1 MYACCRLAFVG
12 AKSFLYPKLF
22 SFFAGVMTRFRYSSL
37 LVFALFISCS
47 AVQSQRYDKTVLT
60 GTRFDVDI
68 NGRIIV
74 ADGEKNVLRQYSREQ
89 SLLKEIGGTG
99 WNDSQFDQ
107 PAGVWA
113 RNGIDVF
120 VADFGNHRIQ
130 RFDRNL
136 AFISSFSTRERSN
149 PDERFGYPTDV
160 AVSRLG
166 DLFIC
171 DSENSRILKITG
183 LSKVERTFGGFDAG
197 KGRLRKPTQ
206 LEVGPDDN
214 VYVQDGNRVVV
225 FDSFGNFILN
235 LGEGLFSTDVM
246 IFADDA
252 GIVVFEGTKLFFFDR
267 GNRFVFEV
275 PLATLLTE
283 ATPEIRAFVIS
294 RGTLYLLTTHGIVTA
309 PDPREM
315 HFEK

>member
-1 MYACCRLAFVG
+1 
-12 AKSFLYPKLF
+12 
-22 SFFAGVMTRFRYSSL
+22 MTRFRFSSL
-37 LVFALFISCS
+37 LLFALFVSCS
-47 AVQSQRYDKTVLT
+47 AVQSQRSDKSILT

-74 ADGEKNVLRQYSREQ
+74 ADGERNVLRQYSRERVFE
-89 SLLKEIGGTG
+89 KETGGTG
-99 WNDSQFDQ
+99 WNEGQFDH
-107 PAGVWA
+107 PSGVWA

-120 VADFGNHRIQ
+120 VADYGNHRIQ

-136 AFISSFSTRERSN
+136 AFISSFSTRERSD

-197 KGRLRKPTQ
+197 KGRLRAPTQ
-206 LEVGPDDN
+206 LEIGPDDN
-214 VYVQDGNRVVV
+214 IYVRDGNRVVV
-225 FDSFGNFILN
+225 FDNFGNFILN

-246 IFADDA
+246 IFADEA
-252 GIVVFEGTKLFFFDR
+252 GIVILEGTKLYVFDR
-267 GNRFVFEV
+267 GNRFAFDM
-275 PLATLLTE
+275 PLATLFSD

-294 RGTLYLLTTHGIVTA
+294 RGTLYFLTSQGIMTI